1 MDLSMTRDELDQHI
15 DEAITARFERIGI
28 YDQTPERL
36 EQSRANNRLI
46 NDIRIARDV
55 KQVVFRRTFR
65 EIMSSAGGQ
74 ALWVGVAALA
84 VWAFKLLFNK

>member
-1 MDLSMTRDELDQHI
+1 MELSLTRDELDKHI
-15 DEAITARFERIGI
+15 EDLVTARFERIGI
-28 YDQTPERL
+28 YDQTPDRL
-36 EQSRANNRLI
+36 EEARANNKLI

-74 ALWVGVAALA
+74 AVWVGVAALA
-84 VWAFKLLFNK
+84 VWIFKLIFNS